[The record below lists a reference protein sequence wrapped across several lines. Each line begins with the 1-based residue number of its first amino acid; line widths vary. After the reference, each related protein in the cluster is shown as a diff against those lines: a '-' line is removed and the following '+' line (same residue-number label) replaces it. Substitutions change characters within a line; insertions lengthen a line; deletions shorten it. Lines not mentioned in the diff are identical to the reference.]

1 VPDAAAMRRRPSR
14 PDARRA
20 AGPVVAPALPAGLSK
35 PPGTRA
41 RMREAGTLAATSRS
55 PDTRTSTLPFSRFV

>member
-1 VPDAAAMRRRPSR
+1 MRRRPSR

-20 AGPVVAPALPAGLSK
+20 AGPLVAPGLPAGPSK

-41 RMREAGTLAATSRS
+41 PMREAGTLAATSRS
-55 PDTRTSTLPFSRFV
+55 PGTGTSTLPFSCFV